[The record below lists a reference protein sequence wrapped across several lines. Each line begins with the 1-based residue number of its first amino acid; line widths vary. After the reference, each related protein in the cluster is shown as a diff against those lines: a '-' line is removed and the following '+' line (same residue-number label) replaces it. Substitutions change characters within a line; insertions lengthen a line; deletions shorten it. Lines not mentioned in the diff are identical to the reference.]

1 MTKGARMAY
10 EMTPPKYLALAQ
22 RLQQDIKAGTYPP
35 GTRIPSETW
44 LAQEY
49 GMSRPTVVRALELL
63 KRDGWLESRQGDGT
77 YSRGRP
83 ARSPEGLATDL
94 GMEPDAV
101 AALLRKHGFLSL

>member
-1 MTKGARMAY
+1 MAY
-10 EMTPPKYLALAQ
+10 EASTPKYLALAQ
-22 RLQQDIKAGTYPP
+22 RLQQDIEAGIYPP
-35 GTRIPSETW
+35 GQRIPSETW
-44 LAQEY
+44 LAAEY

-83 ARSPEGLATDL
+83 ERSLDGLAADL
-94 GMEPDAV
+94 GMEPDVV